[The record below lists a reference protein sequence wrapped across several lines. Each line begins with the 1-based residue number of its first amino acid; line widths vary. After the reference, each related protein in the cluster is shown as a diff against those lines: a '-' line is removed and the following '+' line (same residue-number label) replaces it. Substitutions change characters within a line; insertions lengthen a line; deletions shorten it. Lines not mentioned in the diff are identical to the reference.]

1 MKKIIIGT
9 ALAVA
14 TVGAFAF
21 APMAVNAAA
30 LHANGGGNGN
40 QSASGNGNGN
50 GYQSSLE
57 TRAKAVNMTTDQLQ
71 EALKTKTMDQIMADQ
86 KVSTEAYHAAVRDAA
101 TARWEA
107 RGLSDAEIKERQ
119 TWQAD
124 RQNDCDGTGD
134 HENAGGFGRQNR

>member
-9 ALAVA
+9 TLAVA
-14 TVGAFAF
+14 TIGAFAF
-21 APMAVNAAA
+21 APMAVNAAT
-30 LHANGGGNGN
+30 LHANGNGSGN
-40 QSASGNGNGN
+40 QAVSGNGN

-57 TRAKAVNMTTDQLQ
+57 TRAKAVNMTAAQLQ

-86 KVSTEAYHAAVRDAA
+86 KVSTETYQAKVREAS
-101 TARWEA
+101 TARWQS

-124 RQNDCDGTGD
+124 RQADCDGTGD
-134 HENAGGFGRQNR
+134 HQNTGGFGRQNR

>member
-14 TVGAFAF
+14 TVGTFAF
-21 APMAVNAAA
+21 APMAVNAAVP
-30 LHANGGGNGN
+30 HTNGYGNGS
-40 QSASGNGNGN
+40 QSSLGNGN

-71 EALKTKTMDQIMADQ
+71 EALKTKTMDQIMVDQ
-86 KVSTEAYHAAVRDAA
+86 KVNTEAYHAAVRDAA
-101 TARWEA
+101 TARWKA

-134 HENAGGFGRQNR
+134 HENTGGFGRQNR

>member
-14 TVGAFAF
+14 TLGAFAF
-21 APMAVNAAA
+21 APMAVNAAT
-30 LHANGGGNGN
+30 LHANGAGNGN
-40 QSASGNGNGN
+40 QSAGGGNGN

-86 KVSTEAYHAAVRDAA
+86 KVSTEAYQAKVRDAA

-124 RQNDCDGTGD
+124 RQKDCDGTGD
-134 HENAGGFGRQNR
+134 HENTGGFGRQNR

>member
-1 MKKIIIGT
+1 MKKIIIGAT
-9 ALAVA
+9 LAVA

-30 LHANGGGNGN
+30 LHANGNG
-40 QSASGNGNGN
+40 SGSHTASGNGN

-57 TRAKAVNMTTDQLQ
+57 TRAKAVNMTTTQLQ

-86 KVSTEAYHAAVRDAA
+86 KVSTDAYHAAVRDAA
-101 TARWEA
+101 TTRWQS

-124 RQNDCDGTGD
+124 RQADCDGTGD
-134 HENAGGFGRQNR
+134 HENTGGFGRQNR